1 MRVPRLQFGS
11 SKADSEAITLVS
23 NQNEIDESRSK
34 ERHPRVFKPTVS
46 IGPFHVEKTFGIKPR
61 PTYESEKN
69 KGIHE
74 DKKPMRKSLT
84 ISEEED
90 FQRENAARNLRATK
104 GETNSPMVERSPE
117 TTTMSKKS
125 SENFQP
131 MQFPNAPTDA
141 YAPSENDPE
150 FLPAGEMF
158 SPESL
163 LGPDKVYNSYS
174 QFNPGQFKE
183 NSPQWQMAMLHYLI
197 DMKMNG
203 HKIKTVS
210 VDEVR

>member
-11 SKADSEAITLVS
+11 PKADSEAITLVS
-23 NQNEIDESRSK
+23 NQNVIDESRSK

-46 IGPFHVEKTFGIKPR
+46 ISPFHVEKTFRIKPR
-61 PTYESEKN
+61 PTYKSEKN
-69 KGIHE
+69 KETLE
-74 DKKPMRKSLT
+74 DKKPMRKSLI

-90 FQRENAARNLRATK
+90 SRENAVKNLRATNGK
-104 GETNSPMVERSPE
+104 TNSPMVERSPE

-125 SENFQP
+125 SEIFQP

-150 FLPAGEMF
+150 FLPAGEIF

-183 NSPQWQMAMLHYLI
+183 NSPEWQMAMLHYLI